1 MKKLFFA
8 VLFFASSSAI
18 SAPIPLTEIVNNTQP
33 TYNGSWAVRDGL
45 RDAYDGLQ
53 TLRNYGS
60 LSVSREVFTL
70 EDIFS
75 YGIYD
80 SFTNNTGSVINQT
93 IQYYTNLGSDGQPY
107 ISSTTDYTST
117 TNEIELGR
125 DPAVALTF
133 GNNQW
138 TLDNL
143 NILSLGSA
151 AIYLNYDLTVDV
163 GETVSLLTF
172 SSLYLDSVANSMNDL
187 NNAELTALA
196 LSLDP
201 ISQGVSSRMVNNAIN
216 YSDKHSDVKSVPEP
230 GSLALLFLGLTGIL
244 FSRKKKLT

>member
-8 VLFFASSSAI
+8 ALLFASSSAI
-18 SAPIPLTEIVNNTQP
+18 SAPIPLSEIVNNTQP
-33 TYNGSWAVRDGL
+33 FYNGFYAVNDGL
-45 RDAYDGLQ
+45 RDAYDGFQRLE
-53 TLRNYGS
+53 NYGS

-75 YGIYD
+75 YGVYD

-93 IQYYTNLGSDGQPY
+93 IRYFTNLGSDDQPY
-107 ISSTTDYTST
+107 VSSTTDYTYT
-117 TNEIELGR
+117 TNETQLGR
-125 DPAVALTF
+125 DPAVAFTF
-133 GNNQW
+133 GKNQW
-138 TLDNL
+138 TLDNSEFL
-143 NILSLGSA
+143 PFGSA
-151 AIYLNYDLTVDV
+151 FTYLYYDLTVDA

-172 SSLYLDSVANSMNDL
+172 SSLYLDSVANSINDL
-187 NNAELTALA
+187 KNAELTALA

-216 YSDKHSDVKSVPEP
+216 YSDVKSVPEP

-244 FSRKKKLT
+244 FSRKKKLA